1 MVVNKC
7 KTILQPN
14 KDNAF
19 GSSLKVTKS
28 ENLDSK
34 AFVHSSNHIF
44 MHSFNKYFLN
54 SYYMQVTVME
64 VRSLQHATCSSF
76 FNKQQIQKWPML
88 SKNLSVNYCIKRE
101 QNRKGT
107 HYTR

>member
-19 GSSLKVTKS
+19 GSSLKVTES

-64 VRSLQHATCSSF
+64 VRSLKHIALFSTSNRFRNGQCYLR
-76 FNKQQIQKWPML
+76 I
-88 SKNLSVNYCIKRE
+88 SV
-101 QNRKGT
+101 
-107 HYTR
+107 